1 MCLIGLLVVPGNPIR
16 PQRSFYDCQHTY
28 RLADVVFEYPGN
40 RNRIVSG
47 PLFFILVHF
56 MDLIFRCDRSG
67 ITLPPILFIPYLER
81 ESDHGALIVA
91 LWRAAQIVIGY
102 VQQARNVWLSRLK
115 FLHAVSLALSL

>member
-1 MCLIGLLVVPGNPIR
+1 MWLIGLLVVPGNPIR
-16 PQRSFYDCQHTY
+16 PKRSLYNCQHTH
-28 RLADVVFEYPGN
+28 RLADVIFEYPGD

-47 PLFFILVHF
+47 PLFLTLVHF
-56 MDLIFRCDRSG
+56 FDLIFRCVRSG

-102 VQQARNVWLSRLK
+102 VQRARHVWLSRLK
-115 FLHAVSLALSL
+115 FLRTVSLALSL